1 MKLRANLLACACL
14 AALALASPPA
24 HAVDAPL
31 RLSSALSPSERTST
45 GLDRLTSDQIAII
58 DALYRRD
65 LVAQAAPRRTNAPAP
80 PARFSQRLSADERA
94 SAGLTLLTESELTEL
109 DALAERSGNASLAR
123 TLLAQPT
130 FIPVSMRARIAETE
144 IKRKGPEIHGSFTLG
159 MGFGSGG
166 YSERFGGMTLTYEDP
181 ARSLAISFSYSESH
195 VKGGNGYY
203 PYLMRDP
210 LASTDLGLGLRYGV
224 ER

>member
-1 MKLRANLLACACL
+1 MKLRANLLACAGL
-14 AALALASPPA
+14 AVLPLFSPA
-24 HAVDAPL
+24 VRAVDTPL
-31 RLSSALSPSERTST
+31 RLSSALSPTERTST
-45 GLDRLTSDQIAII
+45 GLNRLTSDQVAIL

-65 LVAQAAPRRTNAPAP
+65 LVAQAAPRRADAP
-80 PARFSQRLSADERA
+80 PLAARFSQRLSADERA
-94 SAGLTLLTESELTEL
+94 SAGLSLLTEEELTQL

-144 IKRKGPEIHGSFTLG
+144 LKRKGPEIHGSFTIG
-159 MGFGSGG
+159 MAVGSGG

-181 ARSLAISFSYSESH
+181 VRNFAVSFSYAESH

-203 PYLMRDP
+203 PYLSRDP
-210 LASTDLGLGLRYGV
+210 LTNSDVGLGLRYGDG
-224 ER
+224 R